1 MCISEEKLNK
11 TIVAIRE
18 FKSIKKDAETNLKP
32 LEQEVKEFMEETNQ
46 TSGNVKRDGNSEI
59 IWEVAKIWYS

>member
-46 TSGNVKRDGNSEI
+46 TSGNVKRDRNSEI
-59 IWEVAKIWYS
+59 IWEVAKI

>member
-59 IWEVAKIWYS
+59 IWEVAKI